1 VTAAKKIITLLEKP
15 MHVFGNKLTVD
26 VSIAIVTCDT
36 DKNILSKTLM
46 QHADNAMY
54 KAKNETGSFY
64 YLWGSEI

>member
-1 VTAAKKIITLLEKP
+1 